1 MTVKSFMMLMT
12 GAVIVGISFLNIFV
26 LVATGN
32 KADIWLITIA
42 LGMILIAVSNILSEI
57 ESQTLI
63 FKNIED
69 LMKEKQKKENTKN
82 GEE

>member
-32 KADIWLITIA
+32 KADIWLIIIA